1 MQAGRP
7 RRSGGFTLVE
17 LLVAMSLMALM
28 ALLSWRGL
36 DGIGRTQSRLQQR
49 SDEVL
54 TLQATLAQWSADLDA
69 MTPQPNLPGLEWD
82 GRSLRILRRGSIDAA
97 DGLRVVAW
105 ALRVVDGQG
114 HWLRWL
120 SPPLQNRA
128 DLDLAW
134 QKAAIWAQTPS
145 AEDHR
150 REVRT
155 VPLDSW
161 QIFYYRSNAWTNPLS
176 SADSDTAASTGTAST
191 LPDGVR
197 LLLKLPPGQA
207 LGGSLTRDWVQPL
220 LGASK

>member
-1 MQAGRP
+1 
-7 RRSGGFTLVE
+7 
-17 LLVAMSLMALM
+17 MALM

-145 AEDHR
+145 DEDR
-150 REVRT
+150 LREVRT

-191 LPDGVR
+191 LPDGAR
-197 LLLKLPPGQA
+197 LRSTSRVWMVPRMGKKSCTQLR
-207 LGGSLTRDWVQPL
+207 T
-220 LGASK
+220 ASASCGYCAAIRLDRSAWSSIG